1 MRNGIK
7 YFRSVVI
14 FGVLWLRDVFGFLC
28 RSDKGLWNRLYYSH
42 ENLNDTYLSLY
53 SIE

>member
-14 FGVLWLRDVFGFLC
+14 FGVLWLRDVFGFCVAVIKVYGIGFSEKVILT
-28 RSDKGLWNRLYYSH
+28 K
-42 ENLNDTYLSLY
+42 
-53 SIE
+53 I